1 MSEPKCNKAL
11 PLIAISLIL
20 CALGA
25 WVLLSNDSQE
35 YVCAP
40 YSKVNSNVDYKIQYP
55 NGMAFWTTKTAEEAQ
70 EYFDNGCYEKLLHE
84 GSVE

>member
-1 MSEPKCNKAL
+1 MKSKNNKTIL
-11 PLIAISLIL
+11 LILISLIL

-70 EYFDNGCYEKLLHE
+70 EYFDNGCYEKLIHVGIAE
-84 GSVE
+84 